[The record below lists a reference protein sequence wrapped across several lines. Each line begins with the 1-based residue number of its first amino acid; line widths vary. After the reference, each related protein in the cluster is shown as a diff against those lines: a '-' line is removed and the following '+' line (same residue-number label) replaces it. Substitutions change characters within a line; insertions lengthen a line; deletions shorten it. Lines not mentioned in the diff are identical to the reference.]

1 MTLTIHWFRQD
12 LRLSDNPSLSAAAEN
27 GNVLPIYI
35 VDDYNSGHH
44 TMGEAS
50 RVWLHYSLKKLNES
64 LGGGLRVFSG
74 NATDIILDLT
84 QKYNIKSVY
93 WNRCYEPWRIKR
105 DKIIKEVLQKQ
116 NIDVK
121 SFNGSLMIEP
131 WEVVKSDETPYK
143 VFTAF
148 YKKAYLSGYF
158 ISTPILRPNN
168 VYYPEE
174 NIDSLDIESLALLPA
189 SKWRNNVI
197 KGWEVGEN
205 AAYKKLQSFL
215 ENGIKNYKEGR
226 NFPYKENVSRLS
238 PHLHFGEI
246 SPRQVCELAQSLQ
259 MEENLECFLSEIGWR
274 EFSYYLL
281 YHFPNIPT
289 DNLNPKFDRFPW
301 SNNKELLARWQKGAT
316 GIPIV
321 DAGMRELW
329 QTGYMHNRVRMI
341 VGSFLVKNLLIHWSN
356 GERWF
361 WNCLF
366 DADLANNSCSWQWI
380 AGCGA
385 DAAPY
390 FRIFNP
396 VTQGQK
402 FDVSGSYTRKYV
414 PELKLLPDKYLFNPW
429 EAPKQTLIDAGIQLG
444 INYPEPIVDLKES
457 RDRALE
463 AFASLKDL
471 IQ

>member
-1 MTLTIHWFRQD
+1 MSLTIHWFRQD
-12 LRLSDNPSLSAAAEN
+12 LRLSDNPSLSAAVEN

-35 VDDYNSGHH
+35 LDDYNPGHH

-50 RVWLHYSLKKLNES
+50 RVWLHYSLNKLNES
-64 LGGGLRVFSG
+64 LGGMLRVFSG
-74 NATDIILDLT
+74 NATDIILGLM
-84 QKYNIKSVY
+84 QKYKIKSVY
-93 WNRCYEPWRIKR
+93 WNMCYEPWQIKR
-105 DKIIKEVLQKQ
+105 DKVIKEALQKQ
-116 NIDVK
+116 NIHVK
-121 SFNGSLMIEP
+121 SFNGFLMIEP
-131 WEVVKSDETPYK
+131 WEILKVDETPYK

-158 ISTPILRPNN
+158 ISRPILRPNN
-168 VYYPEE
+168 AHYTEE
-174 NIDSLDIESLALLPA
+174 NIDSIDIESLGLLP
-189 SKWRNNVI
+189 SGKWGNKVI
-197 KGWEVGEN
+197 KGWEVGEV

-215 ENGIKNYKEGR
+215 ETGIKNYKERR
-226 NFPYKENVSRLS
+226 NFPDKKNVSYLS

-246 SPRQVCELAQSLQ
+246 SPRQICYYVQLLN
-259 MEENLECFLSEIGWR
+259 MEENIECFLHEIGWR

-301 SNNKELLARWQKGAT
+301 SDNKELLSCWQKGAT

-341 VGSFLVKNLLIHWSN
+341 VGSFLVKNLLIHWN
-356 GERWF
+356 QGERWF

-366 DADLANNSCSWQWI
+366 DADLANNSCSWQWV

-396 VTQGQK
+396 VMQGKK
-402 FDVSGSYTRKYV
+402 FDASGDYTRKYV

-429 EAPKQTLIDAGIQLG
+429 EAPQQTLIDAGIQLG
-444 INYPEPIVDLKES
+444 INYPEPIVDLTVS
-457 RDRALE
+457 RKKAL
-463 AFASLKDL
+463 AIFSSL
-471 IQ
+471 

>member
-1 MTLTIHWFRQD
+1 MSLTIHWFRQD
-12 LRLSDNPSLSAAAEN
+12 LRLSDNPSLSAAVKN
-27 GNVLPIYI
+27 GDVLPIYI
-35 VDDYNSGHH
+35 LDDYNPGHH
-44 TMGEAS
+44 IMGEAS
-50 RVWLHYSLKKLNES
+50 RVWLHYSLNKLNES
-64 LGGGLRVFSG
+64 LGCRLRVFSG
-74 NATDIILDLT
+74 NATEIILGLT
-84 QKYNIKSVY
+84 QKYEIKSVY
-93 WNRCYEPWRIKR
+93 WNRCYEPWQIKR
-105 DKIIKEVLQKQ
+105 DKVIKDVLQKQ

-131 WEVVKSDETPYK
+131 WELLKGDKTPYK

-148 YKKAYLSGYF
+148 YKKAYLLDYF

-168 VYYPEE
+168 DHYTEE
-174 NIDSLDIESLALLPA
+174 NIDSIDIESLGLLP
-189 SKWRNNVI
+189 SDKWGSMVI
-197 KGWEVGEN
+197 KGWEVGEV

-215 ENGIKNYKEGR
+215 ESDIKNYKEGR
-226 NFPYKENVSRLS
+226 NFPYKKNVSCLS

-246 SPRQVCELAQSLQ
+246 SPRQICYSLQ
-259 MEENLECFLSEIGWR
+259 LLNKEENIECFLQEIGWR

-301 SNNKELLARWQKGAT
+301 SDNKDLLSCWQKGAT

-341 VGSFLVKNLLIHWSN
+341 VGSFLVKNLLIHWN
-356 GERWF
+356 HGEQWF

-366 DADLANNSCSWQWI
+366 DADLANNSCSWQWV

-396 VTQGQK
+396 VMQGKK
-402 FDVSGSYTRKYV
+402 FDATGEYTRQYV
-414 PELKLLPDKYLFNPW
+414 PELKLLPHKYLFNPW

-444 INYPEPIVDLKES
+444 INYPEPIVDLAVS
-457 RDRALE
+457 RKRALE
-463 AFASLKDL
+463 IFSSL
-471 IQ
+471 